1 MSKYYAQD
9 DIQLLANGA
18 ANCIVRNAAMPV
30 TLRGGE
36 RPDGF
41 PLPIKRVRG
50 DGDITQDYRPLAIL
64 EWIQDVVSGEVARRA
79 TTAKKAKA
87 AEQEQ
92 PCQP

>member
-18 ANCIVRNAAMPV
+18 ANCIVRSAAMTI
-30 TLRGGE
+30 TL

-50 DGDITQDYRPLAIL
+50 DGDITQDYRPLAVL
-64 EWIQDVVSGEVARRA
+64 EWIQDVVSGEVARRT

-92 PCQP
+92 PCQH

>member
-18 ANCIVRNAAMPV
+18 ANCIVRNAAMPI

-41 PLPIKRVRG
+41 PLPIKRVRS

-64 EWIQDVVSGEVARRA
+64 EYIQDVVSGEVARRA
-79 TTAKKAKA
+79 AAKKSKA
-87 AEQEQ
+87 EKQEES
-92 PCQP
+92 